1 MTKNITRMNI
11 NSDINILGGLPDWNL
26 IRLFMN
32 DSIESLNQL
41 GGHRS
46 YTAIKT
52 DKAVKR
58 FEKAI
63 ARTLLQFK
71 NKELELIFRNMIS
84 TESISN
90 DSLLFIFWNAS
101 DNNDLF
107 NYLNESIYFPAMY
120 SGRVGI
126 RTPEVEACLNELKQT
141 EQDLKKWADSTI
153 QTTASK
159 YLTLLKKLNLMEG
172 SLNKTITHTYLNDKM
187 FVIFIYWILSVE
199 TKSNLLESVWLKYSF
214 LEKQHF
220 LDRILQKKFSKF
232 FNINFNGDYLKIEPV
247 VPYNLLYDALTQL

>member
-1 MTKNITRMNI
+1 MNI

-32 DSIESLNQL
+32 NSIESLNQL

-63 ARTLLQFK
+63 TETLLHFK
-71 NKELELIFRNMIS
+71 NKELELIFRNVIS
-84 TESISN
+84 KESISN
-90 DSLLFIFWNAS
+90 DSLLLIFWNAS
-101 DNNDLF
+101 NNNDLL
-107 NYLNESIYFPAMY
+107 NYLNESVYFPAMY

-126 RTPEVEACLNELKQT
+126 RTPEVVACLNELKET

-153 QTTASK
+153 EMTASK

-172 SLNKTITHTYLNDKM
+172 SQNKSIKHTYLSDKM
-187 FVIFIYWILSVE
+187 LVIFIYWILSVE
-199 TKSNLLESVWLKYSF
+199 PKSNLLESSWLKYSF
-214 LEKQHF
+214 SEKQNF
-220 LDRILQKKFSKF
+220 LDRILQRKFSKF
-232 FNINFNGDYLKIEPV
+232 FNITFNGDYLKIEPV
-247 VPYNLLYDALTQL
+247 LSYNLLYDALTQL

>member
-1 MTKNITRMNI
+1 MNI

-32 DSIESLNQL
+32 DSIESLNQV

-52 DKAVKR
+52 DKAVQR

-63 ARTLLQFK
+63 TRTLLQFK
-71 NKELELIFRNMIS
+71 NKELELIFRSMIS
-84 TESISN
+84 KESISN
-90 DSLLFIFWNAS
+90 DSLLLIFWNAS

-120 SGRVGI
+120 SGRVAI
-126 RTPEVEACLNELKQT
+126 KTPEVEACLNELKQT
-141 EQDLKKWADSTI
+141 EKDLKKWADSTI

-172 SLNKTITHTYLNDKM
+172 SLNKTITHTYLSDKM

-199 TKSNLLESVWLKYSF
+199 TKTNLLESSWLKYSF
-214 LEKQHF
+214 SEKQHF
-220 LDRILQKKFSKF
+220 QDRVLQRKFSKF

-247 VPYNLLYDALTQL
+247 ISYNLLYDALTQL